1 MSSSAPSDSR
11 SQNTLPSIIVRSASP
26 LQPEPEDFLS
36 KAATQTIAAPSPTI
50 SSSLQVPK
58 ALSRKRSASE
68 ADITSSEP
76 AARKIM
82 APKVSSKKDAE
93 SNSKKSNS
101 SSSSKSKSKSKS
113 TTDDWTEVTEPEE
126 RRRIQNKLAQRKFRE
141 KARENKERA
150 EREARNQ
157 QHAGSCYQIP
167 TPSDVASDQEVSG
180 LPWGTFSMRHVVS
193 RGHEAESRRSSGRGD
208 YLREDGRYQTSPF
221 MEHAPYPAAT
231 PSYQQHHGH
240 GSFGGSSAGEDGPYY
255 ETDPQLFY
263 GSSGIPAQQSQYPPP
278 PQQGHFV
285 TDQFTASTPWPES
298 PPFAANFSLAPLH
311 ASEDTDQIYY

>member
-1 MSSSAPSDSR
+1 MIGLRLLSQKRDAGSKTSLRKGSSVSAKCPFHATLR
-11 SQNTLPSIIVRSASP
+11 REEEMANTP
-26 LQPEPEDFLS
+26 
-36 KAATQTIAAPSPTI
+36 
-50 SSSLQVPK
+50 
-58 ALSRKRSASE
+58 
-68 ADITSSEP
+68 
-76 AARKIM
+76 
-82 APKVSSKKDAE
+82 VS
-93 SNSKKSNS
+93 N
-101 SSSSKSKSKSKS
+101 
-113 TTDDWTEVTEPEE
+113 VG
-126 RRRIQNKLAQRKFRE
+126 E

-167 TPSDVASDQEVSG
+167 APSDVASDQEVSG

-263 GSSGIPAQQSQYPPP
+263 GSSGIPAQQSQQSQYPPP
-278 PQQGHFV
+278 PQQGGK
-285 TDQFTASTPWPES
+285 
-298 PPFAANFSLAPLH
+298 
-311 ASEDTDQIYY
+311 